1 MDERERPNGRSLL
14 SRVTDEF
21 SFIRGNFLVIL
32 IGWLL
37 VDATREMA
45 YTYYPL
51 YVQALGGSAFTVG
64 LIGSVSMIVEAL
76 GKVPGGYIADKYRRK
91 RLIVVMTFMAS
102 IGYLVLAL
110 APTWHFILLGA
121 VMSSLCWIY
130 TPAFDSI
137 VMESLPEDKRGTGYS
152 LVNLITRVSTTPS
165 PLIAGVLFTTYGLV
179 GSTRI
184 GFLVVAASFLI
195 ASILRTRLT
204 ETHIERPEIDARE
217 LVKSFSGTHS
227 FIEGFGVWRDV
238 PRSLTALLGVEML
251 SLIPNVVFNITLIFY
266 MVQELGITE
275 LQLSYLGTIIGVSMI
290 LLAVPAGKVIDRLG
304 RKKPLLFGYA
314 LTFLALFTFLDASF
328 NLLLLLTPLIAL
340 LNVTFYTAIQALY
353 ADLIPENARGRVS
366 GSKDFFRLAAVSI
379 GQLAGGFIYDNVS
392 HTLPT
397 YIYMASMVPV
407 FVLTALFVDDPEKA

>member
-1 MDERERPNGRSLL
+1 MDERERSDERGLA
-14 SRVTDEF
+14 SRIRDEF
-21 SFIRGNFLVIL
+21 GFIRGNFLVIL

-64 LIGSVSMIVEAL
+64 LIGSVSMIVEAI
-76 GKVPGGYIADKYRRK
+76 GKIPGGYIADKYRRK

-102 IGYLVLAL
+102 IGYLVFAL

-137 VMESLPEDKRGTGYS
+137 VIESLPEDKRGTGYS

-165 PLIAGVLFTTYGLV
+165 PLIAGFLFTTYGLV
-179 GSTRI
+179 GSTRM
-184 GFLVVAASFLI
+184 GFLIVAISFLV
-195 ASILRTRLT
+195 ASILRTRLI

-217 LVKSFSGTHS
+217 LVKSFSWTRP
-227 FIEGFGVWRDV
+227 FIEGLGVWRKFS
-238 PRSLTALLGVEML
+238 RSLKALMVVEML

-290 LLAVPAGKVIDRLG
+290 LLAVPAGKVIDRVG

-353 ADLIPENARGRVS
+353 ADLIPEDARGKVS
-366 GSKDFFRLAAVSI
+366 GSKDFFRLATVSI
-379 GQLAGGFIYDNVS
+379 GQLTGGFIYDNVS

-407 FVLTALFVDDPEKA
+407 FILTFLFVDDPERA